1 MDETLLG
8 WIFLKGLML
17 FWRAFSRCHCVQ
29 RLLHACGGIA
39 AFFQWYVLTLAGLVL
54 LLARTMWDIIIYD
67 YIGYRFLNTE
77 KVDGKISTICEGFL
91 KSSADS
97 AACQSLRDE
106 LKIPPWLHAGSLL
119 APIFGILGFVVLA
132 KCLWSF
138 VELNRTVAQ
147 GTNQEVRVEAMEA
160 EATPWKLAPRLE
172 WVIIILG
179 TPLIFIVMSMR
190 SLIRIW
196 TVMTGSAYHPGAD
209 WDEVVRL
216 ELATYQMDLELGVA
230 FQFYACL
237 MFGLLCTSFLRHS
250 EMVVARSDGSTHGSL
265 EEYMTPV
272 AYASVQGV
280 YAFVFIG
287 VLRTVFDITVTY
299 LSEMPEYHEKAELIQ
314 NQVLSKVATIFSFV
328 TLLCMLNMVL
338 ISKVPD
344 IERGLR
350 NANPKFLG
358 VRLLLLITQIQP
370 QVLQGITV
378 GSPLYKTLNENAKKL
393 HIEEMFA
400 KWTFTPKQALLAH
413 AAALNYECLLVA
425 ILTYC
430 MWRLRP
436 EQKKAL
442 MTTPGGSSAVA
453 RAREISPDGYRK
465 LLDA

>member
-1 MDETLLG
+1 
-8 WIFLKGLML
+8 
-17 FWRAFSRCHCVQ
+17 
-29 RLLHACGGIA
+29 
-39 AFFQWYVLTLAGLVL
+39 
-54 LLARTMWDIIIYD
+54 
-67 YIGYRFLNTE
+67 
-77 KVDGKISTICEGFL
+77 
-91 KSSADS
+91 
-97 AACQSLRDE
+97 
-106 LKIPPWLHAGSLL
+106 
-119 APIFGILGFVVLA
+119 
-132 KCLWSF
+132 
-138 VELNRTVAQ
+138 
-147 GTNQEVRVEAMEA
+147 
-160 EATPWKLAPRLE
+160 
-172 WVIIILG
+172 
-179 TPLIFIVMSMR
+179 
-190 SLIRIW
+190 
-196 TVMTGSAYHPGAD
+196 
-209 WDEVVRL
+209 
-216 ELATYQMDLELGVA
+216 
-230 FQFYACL
+230 

-436 EQKKAL
+436 EQKKAY
-442 MTTPGGSSAVA
+442 PGMAAVA
-453 RAREISPDGYRK
+453 FVDAPTFAHPAVDAFGYRTRG
-465 LLDA
+465 